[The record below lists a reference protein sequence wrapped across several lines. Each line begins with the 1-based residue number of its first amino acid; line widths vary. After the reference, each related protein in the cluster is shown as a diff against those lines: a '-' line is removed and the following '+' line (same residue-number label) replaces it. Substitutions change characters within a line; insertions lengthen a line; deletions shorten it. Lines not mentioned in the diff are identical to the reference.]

1 MESILPLFVAA
12 VQFYHVDYFER
23 ETNIFVATDKE
34 SFQFSVNEVPCT
46 TEFVLT
52 VVIRVFLTC

>member
-1 MESILPLFVAA
+1 MFFVAA

-23 ETNIFVATDKE
+23 ETNIFVTTDKE

-52 VVIRVFLTC
+52 VVIRVFLTR